1 MEIASNFHTSS
12 KEAATRT
19 IVNRRAI
26 LPMIPSIPYCI
37 RQELSQNSDSSKSG
51 RRHDIGFHVTISTV
65 HYLTASPIDQ
75 QKAIRMF

>member
-1 MEIASNFHTSS
+1 MEIASNFHIFI
-12 KEAATRT
+12 KEVATRT

-51 RRHDIGFHVTISTV
+51 SRHNVGFHVTILTV
-65 HYLTASPIDQ
+65 HCLTASPIDQ
-75 QKAIRMF
+75 QIAIRIF